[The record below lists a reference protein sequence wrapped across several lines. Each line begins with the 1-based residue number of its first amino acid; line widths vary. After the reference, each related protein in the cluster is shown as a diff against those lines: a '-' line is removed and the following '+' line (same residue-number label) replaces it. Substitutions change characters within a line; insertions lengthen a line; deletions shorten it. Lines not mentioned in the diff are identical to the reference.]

1 MVSGKA
7 LIAQDVTSG
16 YNWLNMDITVVVPA
30 HNEEDRIGEVLKD
43 LKKTKLSVIVVD
55 DGSTD
60 RTYQVA
66 KRHKTIVLRHKVN
79 LGKGAALKTGCEAAF
94 SMGAEAVILMDSDG
108 QHKVEDLSHFIDA
121 LEKDKFDVVFGSRNL
136 SYGVPLVRYMGNKFA
151 SLLVSLFFG
160 IYVSDLLCGYR
171 GLSKK
176 GFKKIY
182 WESRGYGVET
192 EMVARTANSDL
203 KHCEV
208 PVETVYLDGVKGVTI
223 LDAFGIFF
231 EVLRWRLTL

>member
-1 MVSGKA
+1 
-7 LIAQDVTSG
+7 
-16 YNWLNMDITVVVPA
+16 MDITVVVPA

-79 LGKGAALKTGCEAAF
+79 LGKGAAMRTGAEAAF
-94 SMGAEAVILMDSDG
+94 QMGADAIVFMDSDR
-108 QHKVEDLSHFIDA
+108 QHKAKDLPYFIEA

-136 SYGVPLVRYMGNKFA
+136 NHGVPLVRYMGNKFA
-151 SLLVSLFFG
+151 SLLMSLLFG

-176 GFKKIY
+176 AFKRIY
-182 WESRGYGVET
+182 WESKGYGVEA
-192 EMVARTANSDL
+192 EMAARTAKSGL

-208 PVETVYLDGVKGVTI
+208 PVETVYYDEVKGVTI
-223 LDAFGIFF
+223 LDAINILFD
-231 EVLRWRLTL
+231 VLRWRIKL